1 MAYGNKYLFKWES
14 IHHVEYQ
21 IRILQDGYSG
31 TVTQR
36 HLGGA
41 PVLKMQQNDCVK
53 GTSLE
58 WKAECSVDGEFA
70 DLYTPS
76 ARKFSVELYRGG
88 TKIWTGFISPE
99 LYSEPDI
106 APPYDVSL
114 VATDGLGELKLYDY
128 PKSGQQSIRSILQII
143 LGYTGQD
150 NEIYFI
156 SQLHTSSVTDINFL
170 RTLEMNLDFEAG
182 ESCYDVLQE
191 ILATLHATITL
202 YRGKWL
208 IVRETVFEIT
218 GTSVRAIAA
227 GTRAQSSETTI
238 TDAVYSIGQM
248 GVADMWP
255 VGYSSTKIDPAKKR
269 VIVEAPWH
277 PANGVTNG
285 DFASASGWTRPTN
298 SRNET
303 TSYVAG
309 IPAMHL
315 GPNGNITKLYQDIS
329 LSGISAPI
337 SLKVLSSRSGR
348 GRTGGAINIDIT
360 YKNQKNEL
368 IKRKIKPGNRRRH
381 GRE

>member
-208 IVRETVFEIT
+208 IVRETDFEIT
-218 GTSVRAIAA
+218 GTSVRVH
-227 GTRAQSSETTI
+227 RA
-238 TDAVYSIGQM
+238 DG
-248 GVADMWP
+248 
-255 VGYSSTKIDPAKKR
+255 
-269 VIVEAPWH
+269 
-277 PANGVTNG
+277 
-285 DFASASGWTRPTN
+285 
-298 SRNET
+298 
-303 TSYVAG
+303 
-309 IPAMHL
+309 
-315 GPNGNITKLYQDIS
+315 
-329 LSGISAPI
+329 
-337 SLKVLSSRSGR
+337 
-348 GRTGGAINIDIT
+348 
-360 YKNQKNEL
+360 
-368 IKRKIKPGNRRRH
+368 RRRH
-381 GRE
+381 VAGRILFHEDRSSEEAGDS